1 MKKAK
6 SILAFG
12 LLVVLLN
19 SCVYSLFPIYTDD
32 TLVYFPELIGKW
44 EMEDEPQDYVEF
56 RILPEETGFFANNSD
71 DDSKEPAKEKSYLV
85 VIEDEGDITNFV
97 GHVAKIGNDFFLDL
111 FPYEKDYEETLA
123 SNVLPVHTFIKLKYV
138 NDQLNLTAFDL
149 EKLNKLFESNLIRL
163 RHENVDGTIL
173 ITAQPKEIQKFLD
186 RYSDDESVFEG
197 TDIYKRA
204 S

>member
-1 MKKAK
+1 MQKAK

-32 TLVYFPELIGKW
+32 TLVYFPELIGRW
-44 EMEDEPQDYVEF
+44 EMDDEDYIEF
-56 RILPEETGFFANNSD
+56 SNASSGPSFFGSSSESTDLSKNKAYSIEIMDGEELMA
-71 DDSKEPAKEKSYLV
+71 
-85 VIEDEGDITNFV
+85 FV
-97 GHVAKIGNDFFLDL
+97 GHIAKIGNDLFLDL
-111 FPYEKDYEETLA
+111 YPDDPYSNGSTL
-123 SNVLPVHTFIKLKYV
+123 SNVIPVHTFVKLKFSGK
-138 NDQLNLTAFDL
+138 QLYLTSFDL

-173 ITAQPKEIQKFLD
+173 ITAQPKEIQKFID
-186 RYSDDESVFEG
+186 RYSDDESVFEE
-197 TDIYKRA
+197 TEKYKRA

>member
-19 SCVYSLFPIYTDD
+19 SCVFSLFPIYTED
-32 TLVYFPELIGKW
+32 TLVYIPELIGRW
-44 EMEDEPQDYVEF
+44 DREGHEEYIEF
-56 RILPEETGFFANNSD
+56 INFPGDGESPDLT
-71 DDSKEPAKEKSYLV
+71 KAKNYHV
-85 VIEDEGDITNFV
+85 VIMEGSERQDFV
-97 GHVAKIGNDFFLDL
+97 GHIAEIGKDFFLDL
-111 FPYEKDYEETLA
+111 YPNDRDSYPSEDYYLKNLY
-123 SNVLPVHTFIKLKYV
+123 SNMLPVHTFIKLKYA
-138 NDQLNLTAFDL
+138 NDQLELTAFDL

-173 ITAQPKEIQKFLD
+173 ITAQPKEIQKFID
-186 RYSDDESVFEG
+186 RYSDDESVFED
-197 TDIYKRA
+197 TEIYKRA